1 MESLLR
7 LADVRRRVGLS
18 STTIYA
24 RMAAGDFPQVR
35 RDGGIAF
42 WLESEID
49 AYVAKVAPH
58 ATPPPYPVRMNRKQ
72 AEQALAKLDAI
83 PARNWRERVRKPA

>member
-1 MESLLR
+1 MSDSFLR
-7 LADVRRRVGLS
+7 MADVRRRVALS
-18 STTIYA
+18 TSTVYA

-49 AYVAKVAPH
+49 AYIEAVKARASVGP
-58 ATPPPYPVRMNRKQ
+58 RMGRRV
-72 AEQALAKLDAI
+72 
-83 PARNWRERVRKPA
+83 PANKKAA